1 MRSVDVNTI
10 ILMTGLLSLLLA
22 WVLLA
27 QRKSYPGS
35 IRGLRQWAVGIGL
48 CFLATLL
55 FATRGWAPD
64 AVSMLGAYAAAY
76 LGAYLFHRGSQR
88 FLLQPTR
95 DGPWLLAMGLAL
107 AVVAILALVEQ
118 DYRRY
123 RIFTAS
129 FMGFIFLM
137 HAILLLRHGEPS
149 FANRFTIAVLLVQV
163 TVSLTS
169 SGALALGLD
178 RAGPLDFAELRTVYV
193 ASLSGTIVCL
203 SIGVILLATERLK
216 RELQQLASHD
226 ALTGALTR
234 RALTEACEQE
244 LERFRRHGHAMS
256 LLMVDLDHF
265 KAVND
270 THGHIVGD
278 KVLETFAARVKTL
291 LRRADQIGRFGGE
304 EFVILLPETSV
315 QEAAAVAER
324 VRLAAQQATAGLP
337 VCTVSIGV
345 GVSRTEDES
354 LDALL
359 KRADDAL
366 YEAKNT
372 GRNRVVTSA

>member
-27 QRKSYPGS
+27 QRRSYPAS
-35 IRGLRQWAVGIGL
+35 IRGLRQWAAGIGL

-55 FATRGWAPD
+55 FGTRGWAPD

-88 FLLQPTR
+88 FLGQPSR
-95 DGPWLLAMGLAL
+95 DAPWLVVIGLAL
-107 AVVAILALVEQ
+107 LVVAWLALVEH

-123 RIFTAS
+123 RVFTAS

-137 HAILLLRHGEPS
+137 HAMLLLRHGKPS
-149 FANRFTIAVLLVQV
+149 FANRFTITVLLAQV
-163 TVSLTS
+163 AVSLLS
-169 SGALALGLD
+169 SVVLAFELD
-178 RAGPLDFAELRTVYV
+178 LNGPVDFAELRAVYV

-216 RELQQLASHD
+216 RELEQLAARD
-226 ALTGALTR
+226 TLTGALTR
-234 RALTEACEQE
+234 RALAEAAEQE
-244 LERFRRHGHAMS
+244 LGRFHRHGRELS
-256 LLMVDLDHF
+256 LLMIDLDHF
-265 KAVND
+265 KVVND

-278 KVLETFAARVKTL
+278 KVLEVFAARVKSL
-291 LRRADQIGRFGGE
+291 LRRADQFGRFGGE

-324 VRLAAQQATAGLP
+324 VRLAAHQPTQGVPNYTI
-337 VCTVSIGV
+337 SIGV
-345 GVSRTEDES
+345 TVSGSQDST
-354 LDALL
+354 LDAVLR
-359 KRADDAL
+359 RADAAL
-366 YEAKNT
+366 YEAKRM
-372 GRNRVVTSA
+372 GRDRVVVA